1 MGGPLK
7 FRKLALKSELA
18 IFRRIIDM
26 RMLMIVL
33 TAVASVL
40 VSGWAEAGGVEDP
53 GRQAGWRIP
62 A

>member
-1 MGGPLK
+1 METKHGFGGRPFLALK

-40 VSGWAEAGGVEDP
+40 VTGWAESRRDG
-53 GRQAGWRIP
+53 
-62 A
+62 